1 MQRRFAITVWLIS
14 TVLLMVG
21 ILEVEAQAAR
31 VSVAV
36 VDPEGAPI
44 EGATLNITCDER
56 GDLSET
62 EISNKKGRISVIHI
76 DSQRTYRYEIVK
88 DGYQTHVRQVRP
100 DYAKTTRLEIVLL
113 PLAPANATGGKGT
126 AAKGGGRALEAFNEG
141 AEAQERGDLELA
153 EKKFRLAAELSP
165 NAAEPHVALAVVA
178 HQRGDF
184 AAAAA
189 EAEKALA
196 ISPNNNQA
204 LLLQYDAYRLLG
216 DAEKEAEA
224 AAALREHGDVSVAAG
239 AAFTEGM
246 TEYRAGNIDTA
257 KEKFAEAVDLDPTMV
272 NAALMLG
279 NIALQEGD
287 TDRAAAVIA
296 KVLEVDPGNSNALM
310 INYDIARASGDSG
323 ATRAALDALIEADP
337 EWAANDLFNHAVEL
351 FNNDEMEGAASALA
365 KVVEANPEDARARYL
380 LGMASY
386 NLGDM
391 ETARQQLE
399 AFLELAPN
407 DPDAALAREMLK
419 YAQ

>member
-1 MQRRFAITVWLIS
+1 MQRRFAITVLLIS
-14 TVLLMVG
+14 TVLFMVG
-21 ILEVEAQAAR
+21 NLEVEAQAAR
-31 VSVAV
+31 VSVTVEDAAGKALEGVAV
-36 VDPEGAPI
+36 TVTCPARNDDEVVR
-44 EGATLNITCDER
+44 IT
-56 GDLSET
+56 
-62 EISNKKGRISVIHI
+62 NKKGKITVTHM
-76 DSQRTYRYEIVK
+76 DSLQTYRYQAAKE
-88 DGYQTHVRQVRP
+88 GYQTQVVQIEP
-100 DYAKTTRLEIVLL
+100 NYKKTTRKTIVMRRLEIE
-113 PLAPANATGGKGT
+113 ADT
-126 AAKGGGRALEAFNEG
+126 AAGAAGGDDRAVTAFKEG
-141 AEAQERGDLELA
+141 AEAQENGDLALA
-153 EKKFRLAAELSP
+153 EKKFKLAAELSP
-165 NAAEPHVALAVVA
+165 DAAEPHVALAVVA
-178 HQRGDF
+178 HQRSDY
-184 AAAAA
+184 ALAAA

-204 LLLQYDAYRLLG
+204 LLLRYDAYRLLG
-216 DAEKEAEA
+216 DAGKEVEA

-257 KEKFAEAVDLDPTMV
+257 EEKFAQAVDLDPTMV

-287 TDRAAAVIA
+287 IDRAIAMVA

-310 INYDIARASGDSG
+310 INYDIARSSGDAA

-386 NLGDM
+386 NLGEM
-391 ETARQQLE
+391 EAARQQLE